1 MFKKVTITVF
11 SVAAATMLMTG
22 CAQNEAQVA
31 QAPAQVK
38 NKFSNAPKWVLNP
51 QVEGGIAAVGIS
63 QASPA
68 GMQFQRTEAM
78 ANGRDELVR
87 QLELKV
93 NNMVKNFTQVTGVG
107 SAATVD
113 KVSSSVSKQVASQT
127 LAGSKQKDMWIAD
140 DGELY
145 ILMVMDPNAVA
156 KATQEAAKT
165 SFKNDQALWQQFQ
178 SKKAQDEL
186 ASEIDKMVK

>member
-1 MFKKVTITVF
+1 MLKKVTITVI
-11 SVAAATMLMTG
+11 SVTAATMMMSG
-22 CAQNEAQVA
+22 CAQNEPQIS

-38 NKFSNAPKWVLNP
+38 NKFANAPKWVLNP
-51 QVEGGIAAVGIS
+51 QIEGGIAAVGIA
-63 QASPA
+63 QVSPA

-93 NNMVKNFTQVTGVG
+93 SNMVKSFTQVTGAG
-107 SAATVD
+107 SSASLD
-113 KVSSSVSKQVASQT
+113 KVASSVSKQVASQT
-127 LAGSKQKDMWIAD
+127 LSGSKQKDMWIAD

-145 ILMVMDPNAVA
+145 ILMVLDPNAVA
-156 KATQEAAKT
+156 QATKDATKT